1 MGLEDEVKDKESK
14 GFIRKAGRLAW
25 KLGMAA
31 ATTALSTWALP
42 LIGASASLG
51 VIVGAGFA
59 GGGMIGN
66 LAKGKSF
73 YDSLDGALTTY
84 SAVNAIIPHM
94 VLLGD
99 LTFPL
104 IDNATLGGKLLR
116 GLYAVTAYNA
126 AFVGSYRG
134 ASHLVDNYLNPKG
147 IGDRIKTDF
156 WRDWALIGA
165 MLSPFYYMVANNIT
179 SLAMYH
185 PSLGYNVAPTFAV
198 GAVPVGFA
206 HNYWFAK
213 DPMNKKH

>member
-1 MGLEDEVKDKESK
+1 MSLEDKVKDKESR
-14 GFIRKAGRLAW
+14 GFIRKAGRLLW
-25 KLGMAA
+25 KVGMAA

-51 VIVGAGFA
+51 IAVGSAFA
-59 GGGMIGN
+59 VGGMLGN

-84 SAVNAIIPHM
+84 SAVNAVIPHM

-104 IDNATLGGKLLR
+104 IDNSTLGGKLLR
-116 GLYAVTAYNA
+116 GLYAVTAYNT
-126 AFVGSYRG
+126 AFVASYRG

-147 IGDRIKTDF
+147 IGQRIKTDF
-156 WRDWALIGA
+156 WRDVALIGA
-165 MLSPFYYMVANNIT
+165 MFSPFYYMAANNLTQI
-179 SLAMYH
+179 AMYH
-185 PSLGYNVAPTFAV
+185 PFTGYNIAPTFAV

-206 HNYWFAK
+206 HNYWFARDK
-213 DPMNKKH
+213 PKRH